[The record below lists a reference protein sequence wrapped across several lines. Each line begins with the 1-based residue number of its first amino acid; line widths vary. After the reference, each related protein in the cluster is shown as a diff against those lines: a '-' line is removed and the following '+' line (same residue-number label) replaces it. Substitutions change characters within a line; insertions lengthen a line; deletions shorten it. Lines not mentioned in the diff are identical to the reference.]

1 MATQYNS
8 PIRVTQ
14 LRTDNIEPSTI
25 SGPISIS
32 TPSSMSIVATSVDF
46 DADIVFNRQIDA
58 AYIEVDSGIFTGSFN
73 GTLVGTASWSSN
85 AATASFAPNYVLISQ
100 TGSLVALSSSF
111 ASTASYINPTF
122 ISASAAA
129 SGFGSGGGG
138 SATLIDTIGFRIYTD
153 DTYITSGLKSYK
165 HIGYNSTITKT
176 RSIANTNG
184 YIDINVKRNGSTLGT
199 ISLSNQSASLDT
211 TLTGW
216 TTALNTDDLLEFHVS
231 QSSTYITDISIF
243 IDIQSQ

>member
-14 LRTDNIEPSTI
+14 LRTDNIEPRTI
-25 SGPISIS
+25 SGSISIS

-58 AYIEVDSGIFTGSFN
+58 VYIEVDSGIFTGSFN
-73 GTLVGTASWSSN
+73 GTLVGTASWASN
-85 AATASFAPNYVLISQ
+85 SLTSSFAPNYVLISQ
-100 TGSLVALSSSF
+100 TSSLTVLSSSF
-111 ASTASYINPTF
+111 ASTASYIDPTF

-129 SGFGSGGGG
+129 SGFGSGGG
-138 SATLIDTIGFRIYTD
+138 TVIDTIGFRIYTD
-153 DTYITSGLKSYK
+153 DTFITSGLKSYR
-165 HIGYNSTITKT
+165 HIAYDSDIVKT
-176 RSIANTNG
+176 RTIANTNG
-184 YIDINVKRNGSTLGT
+184 YIDINVKRNGTTLGT
-199 ISLSNQSASLDT
+199 ISLSNQSSSLDT

-216 TTALNTDDLLEFHVS
+216 TTALNTNDLLEFHVS